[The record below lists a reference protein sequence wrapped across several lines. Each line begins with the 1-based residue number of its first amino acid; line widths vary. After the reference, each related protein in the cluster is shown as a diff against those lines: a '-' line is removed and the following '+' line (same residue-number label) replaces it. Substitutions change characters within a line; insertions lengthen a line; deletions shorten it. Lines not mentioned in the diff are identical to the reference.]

1 MPLVGLGLLK
11 LTPQGVV
18 RDAKLP
24 GYLSNAPVWRG
35 PDKTDGFLFEFWR
48 VAWCCSRH
56 RVDSLRRHSYPKLW
70 FVRRPGSSPVENCM
84 LCSMSTHRM
93 FYFLQATRYAGTL
106 NTTTFGIAAL

>member
-35 PDKTDGFLFEFWR
+35 PDKTDGFSLEFWR

-70 FVRRPGSSPVENCM
+70 FVRRLGSRPDQKARKVQGVRRSSSPPPVSAQSSPSWAM
-84 LCSMSTHRM
+84 
-93 FYFLQATRYAGTL
+93 
-106 NTTTFGIAAL
+106 